1 MISKLGPQ
9 IVCSRLVVIAELPPG
24 TADRFVELTEAVLG
38 LDDVEVLPVS
48 LREGKGL
55 RRPAPLAP
63 GLDGLLL
70 SLLSLLQL

>member
-9 IVCSRLVVIAELPPG
+9 IVYSRLVVAELPSG

-48 LREGKGL
+48 LRQGVRVGEAMRVNL
-55 RRPAPLAP
+55 HF
-63 GLDGLLL
+63 
-70 SLLSLLQL
+70 SV

>member
-48 LREGKGL
+48 FRQGVRVGEAMRVNLHF
-55 RRPAPLAP
+55 
-63 GLDGLLL
+63 
-70 SLLSLLQL
+70 SV